1 MDLVLEFDPGSRWAI
16 EIKRSVSRP
25 APSKGFHP
33 ACDDLNAQR
42 RIVVYGGTRAFAQ
55 PNGVETL
62 PLDGLMEQL
71 RAKG

>member
-1 MDLVLEFDPGSRWAI
+1 MLEFDPGSRWAI
-16 EIKRSVSRP
+16 EIKRSTSRP
-25 APSKGFHP
+25 APSRGFHT
-33 ACDDLNAQR
+33 ACDDLEAQR

-62 PLDGLMEQL
+62 PLAELMEQL